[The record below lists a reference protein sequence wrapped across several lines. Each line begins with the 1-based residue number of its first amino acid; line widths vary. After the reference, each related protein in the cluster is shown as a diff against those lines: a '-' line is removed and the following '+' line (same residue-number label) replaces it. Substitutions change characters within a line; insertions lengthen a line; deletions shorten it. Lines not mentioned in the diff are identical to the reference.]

1 MISKTQISKR
11 TKRKTKSELVETIL
25 LAKKN
30 NLLDLAKKLSGP
42 TRLQSKIN
50 LSDLNKSKEN
60 KIIVAGK
67 VLSKGEINRK
77 IEIAALGFSES
88 AKNKLEKSNSK
99 IMSIKL
105 NLYYFDNYFNMLSG
119 IPSLKYLARVI
130 QLLENS
136 GIVARIEP
144 PTQTEKV
151 LSLGAIILKP

>member
-99 IMSIKL
+99 IMSIK
-105 NLYYFDNYFNMLSG
+105 
-119 IPSLKYLARVI
+119 
-130 QLLENS
+130 Q
-136 GIVARIEP
+136 
-144 PTQTEKV
+144 
-151 LSLGAIILKP
+151 AIKNKFEGKII